1 MYNEDFFAEPG
12 VPSQSEIEA
21 AKEQERLRAE
31 QQAREAAAAAEQT
44 ATVEEQTAP
53 APTPPIQAESVDPVE
68 TTEQPQQQQ
77 QQTDDGMNNP
87 VSQFLEGAAVE
98 VRDWI
103 DDKLQGN
110 QKTKEEIRSSR
121 AAARAKP
128 QKRSKEYIEATQGS
142 VLQEAIRAVASGA
155 EKQILDVQEFG
166 SLVGDTLK
174 TWTGNVEEGDKYNDI
189 NADGYT
195 ALERDLV
202 MAEPTTAVGLF
213 ARDMISF
220 MGISN
225 RVKALTGA
233 SKVNQAIGGINSK
246 AGRWTARAGSEM
258 IYGAIADLI
267 VDPGDANASN
277 LIIEKIP
284 GAERFIGMFAIDEDD
299 SAWEKRFKGM
309 GDGAI
314 MGLGVE
320 GVGLLLRA
328 GKVGARSLINKA
340 KASGVKPSELP
351 AADQEE
357 AARLAEEYV
366 NKRLDEYDL
375 FHGTTKKAAENIRQR
390 GFRQGNR
397 YTNLMGEGV
406 YFAED
411 PRYATMYGKNVIGA
425 DLGDEV
431 NVLDLAGK
439 SVDDWAE
446 EVGIGQPK
454 ERMDMEGNLYDT
466 PEEIAEWNKIDPED
480 RMRAWSEEQF
490 QAVRDYVKDKGYDG
504 IRYNPIFEKP
514 TDVGKGVSM
523 ETVIFDPKK
532 ADQMAA
538 GKSPVKQLFPQPAPP
553 EEVKEVLEEIDTR
566 GKGEF
571 YHGTSSEISEL
582 AEGMSEN
589 TSVYGQGFYTTEDLT
604 TAFKYTKKGR
614 GKSPSVYKIT
624 EKEPVKFFNLD
635 EPAPP
640 EVIRSLED
648 AMDYAPAVDEA
659 LAQFDDLSKVSTTE
673 LFDEIRAWSRT
684 TETSRDTI
692 QEVFEGVQ
700 EALSTKGF
708 GGWTHKGGV
717 LTKSKRQ
724 HQVRIYW
731 NPTEQIDISKV
742 RGPNTKPKPPKEPEG
757 SRPGFTKDVEENDFN
772 GSTPD
777 RPSSYEPY
785 ERAGARSSYP
795 IQDVIADQAS
805 LSGRVRFSSE
815 SPNPALTDITARQ
828 LSAAVDD
835 EATYEFIRK
844 TYDSIDVD
852 KLRKDLVTKDAA
864 VRKEALATL
873 KQFAEDNVSEVDM
886 SALLRTIKTTGDVP
900 EAVIRSIIGQKVV
913 KTLIVDTANQLRG
926 LGTNFTEIRGA
937 GQDGFRQA
945 EMMFDRMKALV
956 KLQVEDAS
964 TSGLKLQSLQNPVRK
979 FLSPTAEKKVKDIWD
994 KMDDLK
1000 ARVEE
1005 GEPTAV
1011 KELETLADSF
1021 ILADGD
1027 GQLADTFIE
1036 KFFNMSRK
1044 NFETTMY
1051 NSYLSGLNTQLRNI
1065 LGNATQMFMRPAE
1078 MALGS
1083 IGNTKDRQ
1091 AALSMYVSM
1100 FHSVKEGL
1108 QVTKASWADFKA
1120 DGLEK
1125 ATADGNMY
1133 EQLKNLR
1140 ATAKTP
1146 AENAAAAL
1154 ATAQYQLM
1162 ASPWLQ
1168 TPMRALNA
1176 ADMGFRTVSARQ
1188 MARFQSVRLSMD
1200 DGIKF
1205 NPKKFKKHWSIQFQN
1220 GQIVDEQLLNYAK
1233 EDTFQED
1240 LGVTMSMASEVIDRV
1255 PLMKYVVPFV
1265 KTPTNILKRTAH
1277 YIPLAGRIHTHK
1289 WNPLGDL
1296 FFKEYTQIMRGS
1308 DETAKA
1314 IYRGREGAG
1323 VMTAVVFS
1331 TLGFNG
1337 LATGAGPSDYEGRK
1351 RWEMEGIQP
1360 HSVKIGGLWVSN
1372 RFLGPIGILMS
1383 AYADLGMIAERQGSA
1398 IPHSDLT
1405 NQLIY
1410 TTAGSLLDQSW
1421 LKGLVG
1427 SLEYLTDV
1435 AFGQRDLN
1443 VEDFVA
1449 SISRALIPYQ
1459 AALRSWSNTLVP
1471 GMREYNNEFEKV
1483 LAETIPGLK
1492 SQLGAERVSLKDGKP
1507 LTNAG
1512 YSALNQIN
1520 PFNLNE
1526 VRTDPV
1532 IGQLNDLG
1540 VTFPTEYMDRVSGVQ
1555 LTATQKQGIHKAI
1568 AATGWY
1574 KKMEGHLKSE
1584 NFTAEYDRWKN
1595 AETPESAKTS
1605 RWMRDINN
1613 MLMEAK
1619 KEGYSNYIRGG
1630 STEAYEL
1637 EQKVTTAKQAALR
1650 SSLGQ
1655 YKAASEEIDKL
1666 NKALGVN

>member
-12 VPSQSEIEA
+12 VPTQAEVEA

-31 QQAREAAAAAEQT
+31 QQTREAEAAAEQT
-44 ATVEEQTAP
+44 ATVEEQTAS
-53 APTPPIQAESVDPVE
+53 APTPPIQAESEDPVE
-68 TTEQPQQQQ
+68 TTEQPQ

-110 QKTKEEIRSSR
+110 QQTKEEIRSGR
-121 AAARAKP
+121 AETRA
-128 QKRSKEYIEATQGS
+128 QQQQASEDYISASEGGVLSES
-142 VLQEAIRAVASGA
+142 VRAVASGA
-155 EKQILDVQEFG
+155 EKQVKDIQEFG
-166 SLVGDTLK
+166 SLVGDTFK
-174 TWTGNVEEGDKYNDI
+174 TITGGVEEGDKYNDI
-189 NADGYT
+189 FADDYT

-202 MAEPTTAVGLF
+202 VAEPTTAVGLF

-277 LIIEKIP
+277 LIIEKVP

-320 GVGLLLRA
+320 GVGVLLR
-328 GKVGARSLINKA
+328 GSKIGARHLA
-340 KASGVKPSELP
+340 KWAKGRKGVKPSDAPPEVQ
-351 AADQEE
+351 AE
-357 AARLAEEYV
+357 AAKLSEEYI

-390 GFRQGNR
+390 GFRKGDR
-397 YTNLMGEGV
+397 YSNLMGEGV

-411 PRYATMYGKNVIGA
+411 PRYAKMYGKDVIGA

-504 IRYNPIFEKP
+504 IRYNPIFEEP

-582 AEGMSEN
+582 SDGMYEN
-589 TSVYGQGFYTTEDLT
+589 ANVYGQGFYTTEDLT

-624 EKEPVKFFNLD
+624 EKEPVEFFNLD

-648 AMDYAPAVDEA
+648 ASGYAPAVDEA
-659 LAQFDDLSKVSTTE
+659 LAQFDDLSKVSTSE
-673 LFDEIRAWSRT
+673 LFDEIRSWSRS

-742 RGPNTKPKPPKEPEG
+742 RGPNTKPKAPKAPEG

-795 IQDVIADQAS
+795 IQDVIADQAA
-805 LSGRVRFSSE
+805 LRGRTRFSSE

-835 EATYEFIRK
+835 EAAYEIIEDAYK
-844 TYDSIDVD
+844 SIDVK
-852 KLRKDLVTKDAA
+852 KLRRDLITNDAD
-864 VRKEALATL
+864 VRKEALNTL
-873 KQFAEDNVSEVDM
+873 MMFAEDNLSEVNM
-886 SALLRTIKTTGDVP
+886 GALERTIKTSGDLP
-900 EAVIRSIIGQKVV
+900 QTVIRSIIGQKVV
-913 KTLIVDTANQLRG
+913 KTLIVDTANQLRD
-926 LGTNFTEIRGA
+926 LGTDFTEIRGA

-956 KLQVEDAS
+956 KLQVMDAS
-964 TSGLKLQSLQNPVRK
+964 TSGLKLQSLQTPVRS
-979 FLSPTAEKKVKDIWD
+979 FMSPSAAKKVKDISD
-994 KMDDLK
+994 KLDGLK

-1005 GEPTAV
+1005 GDPVAA

-1027 GQLADTFIE
+1027 GQMADSFID

-1051 NSYLSGLNTQLRNI
+1051 NSYLSGLNTQQRNLI
-1065 LGNATQMFMRPAE
+1065 GNATQILLRPAE

-1083 IGNTKDRQ
+1083 IGNTNDRQ
-1091 AALSMYVSM
+1091 AALSMYGSLMQSM
-1100 FHSVKEGL
+1100 KEGL
-1108 QVTKASWADFKA
+1108 QIAKASWADFKT

-1133 EQLKNLR
+1133 DQLKNLR
-1140 ATAKTP
+1140 AMAKTP
-1146 AENAAAAL
+1146 AQNAAAAL
-1154 ATAQYQLM
+1154 ASAQYQFM

-1176 ADMGFRTVSARQ
+1176 ADQGFRAVSARQ
-1188 MARFQSVRLSMD
+1188 MAHFDFMKLAME

-1205 NPKKFKKHWSIQFQN
+1205 DPKKFETYYSTKFKN
-1220 GQIVDEQLLNYAK
+1220 GQIVDEQLLKYAK

-1240 LGVTMSMASEVIDRV
+1240 LGVTISKAAEVIDRV

-1360 HSVKIGGLWVSN
+1360 HSVKIGGVWVSN

-1427 SLEYLTDV
+1427 SLEYLTD
-1435 AFGQRDLN
+1435 AAMGQRDLN
-1443 VEDFVA
+1443 VEDSVA

-1483 LAETIPGLK
+1483 LAESIPGLK

-1512 YSALNQIN
+1512 YSALNQIT

-1540 VTFPTEYMDRVSGVQ
+1540 VTFPTEYMDRVSGVA
-1555 LTATQKQGIHKAI
+1555 LTAEQKQGVHKAI

-1574 KKMEGHLKSE
+1574 KKMEGHLESD
-1584 NFTAEYDRWKN
+1584 NFTNEYDRWKN

-1630 STEAYEL
+1630 STEAYDL
-1637 EQKVTTAKQAALR
+1637 EQKVTTARQAALR
-1650 SSLGQ
+1650 SGLGQ

-1666 NKALGVN
+1666 KALGVN